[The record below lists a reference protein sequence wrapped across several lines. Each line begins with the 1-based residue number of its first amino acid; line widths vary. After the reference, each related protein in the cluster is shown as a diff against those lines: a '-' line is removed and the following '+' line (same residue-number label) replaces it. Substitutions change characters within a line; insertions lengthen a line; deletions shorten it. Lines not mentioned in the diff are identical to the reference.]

1 MKHLAFTLLI
11 ILAFNKQI
19 SANYSGV
26 ITGTVTDKFTNEP
39 IDQAIITT
47 ESDRSAIS
55 FSNGAFWMMLIQPDK
70 HTLIVQAEGYKMYTC
85 MVDVPCFKTI
95 VLDIRM
101 APEEKIIQND
111 YSKSLIKQVILN
123 LKSLAMKTNHDSQAL
138 TEVIRLLNRL
148 TGMYH

>member
-1 MKHLAFTLLI
+1 
-11 ILAFNKQI
+11 
-19 SANYSGV
+19 
-26 ITGTVTDKFTNEP
+26 
-39 IDQAIITT
+39 
-47 ESDRSAIS
+47 
-55 FSNGAFWMMLIQPDK
+55 MLIQPDT

-85 MVDVPCFKTI
+85 MVDVPCFETI

-123 LKSLAMKTNHDSQAL
+123 LKSLAMKTNHDAQAL